1 MFSKIVIALEMTS
14 DTDEILQCIKGLRE
28 LGAKECLLVQ
38 CFNPS
43 VNDAST
49 SSYYSDLFSII
60 EESQIKQKVILEG
73 YGYRV
78 ETRIASGF
86 IKNEINQIADEE
98 DFDLVI
104 VASEENSMI
113 GEVFSGGVAFEAI
126 HNSSKPVL
134 FVPNITKGYDIT
146 GHVLF
151 PTDFSANADL
161 TFGYIKTM
169 VANGIEKVTIIHVQD
184 LSRTHARNIEEID
197 DIDKLRL
204 QALQKEL
211 LTIGKVNVNVKLLYG
226 SPSAE
231 ILKLTEESGISLI
244 VMGSQGRGYLKEVFL
259 GSVSHHIARH
269 STCPVL
275 LIPLRF

>member
-14 DTDEILQCIKGLRE
+14 DTDEILKCIKSLRN

-43 VNDAST
+43 VNDAAT

-60 EESQIKQKVILEG
+60 EESLIKQKAILEG
-73 YGYRV
+73 YGYQV

-104 VASEENSMI
+104 VASEDNSMI

-126 HNSSKPVL
+126 HNASKPVL
-134 FVPNITKGYDIT
+134 FVPNMTKGYDIT

-161 TFGYIKTM
+161 AFGYVKTM
-169 VANGIEKVTIIHVQD
+169 VAHGIDKVTIIHVQD
-184 LSRTHARNIEEID
+184 LSRTHTRQIEEID
-197 DIDKLRL
+197 DIDKQRL
-204 QALQKEL
+204 QALREEL
-211 LTIGKVNVNVKLLYG
+211 LTIGKVNVNVELLYG
-226 SPSAE
+226 SPEAE
-231 ILKLTEESGISLI
+231 ILKLTDESGISLI
-244 VMGSQGRGYLKEVFL
+244 VMGSQGRGYIKEVFL

-269 STCPVL
+269 SPCPVL